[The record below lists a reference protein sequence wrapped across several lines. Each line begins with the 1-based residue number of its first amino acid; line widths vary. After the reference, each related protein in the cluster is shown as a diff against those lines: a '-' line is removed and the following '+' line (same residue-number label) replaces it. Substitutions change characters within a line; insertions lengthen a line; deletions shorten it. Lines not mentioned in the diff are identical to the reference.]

1 MIVRIKRKNLRQMWY
16 NSCIGAEFRVISIMR
31 DGDYFVRDMDG
42 YTNFIYKDD
51 AEIVLRKEG
60 DVH

>member
-1 MIVRIKRKNLRQMWY
+1 MWY